1 MPSNPDRILGGGQ
14 LVDFLFGGFRF
25 HFILFERTRVL
36 TNHVKLIPLAVG
48 YSEASSQHVYKL
60 DQRPTGG
67 GKNE

>member
-1 MPSNPDRILGGGQ
+1 M
-14 LVDFLFGGFRF
+14 DFLFGGFRF